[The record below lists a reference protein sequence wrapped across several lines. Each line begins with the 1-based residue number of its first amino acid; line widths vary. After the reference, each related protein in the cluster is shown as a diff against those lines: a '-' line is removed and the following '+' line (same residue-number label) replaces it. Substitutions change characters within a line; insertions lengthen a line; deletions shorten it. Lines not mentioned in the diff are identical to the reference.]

1 MNKVFYFLISLC
13 LAGGNSGSAASA
25 IQQGSAAPAPQAI
38 TLLEAVQSTLN
49 NHPQLRI
56 QQAQVE
62 FNKGIREENSG
73 LFDSLVQSRFTQ
85 SHNDIPLT
93 QADQLLALR
102 AGLPLNHDVTDF
114 SNYLFRMD
122 KLFRNGIEIT
132 PVFQLNRNIDILAP
146 HAGVNTSALSLLI
159 NIPLLRGRG
168 KKAVAAREEAAAR
181 EVEASLFDLDQVMAQ
196 LIANTAS
203 SYWNLVAA
211 QKQVAVAADAEARG
225 RAYLDNVKA
234 LVDADQV
241 PRNDMNDVTAN
252 LASRSATRIA
262 AEQQLATVRQQMALN
277 MGTSAVKMLT
287 GVNAA
292 EDFPAAS
299 QKPPSDTLNSLE
311 YFLQEGLKN
320 RGDYLA
326 SERRQVEAQTLVT
339 AAKNALLPQLNLTLS
354 GGYAGLQEGRSV
366 GNLFASSVGSIPG
379 PTASGGINYTFP
391 TGNHAASGQVK
402 QAKASAIQ
410 AEQLSQNVARTISS
424 EISVAVQAVRNSI
437 LQVKEADQAVLSSRA
452 ALEGER
458 EKYRTGFGSIVD
470 VLTTEDRLTTALNEQ
485 IQAQLNYALA
495 LVQFRLA
502 TGTVV
507 EPGQA
512 QLTLP
517 PTIFSTLPFIAAPGE
532 RP

>member
-1 MNKVFYFLISLC
+1 MNKFFCFLISLC
-13 LAGGNSGSAASA
+13 LTGGSSGSAASA
-25 IQQGSAAPAPQAI
+25 IQQGTAAPAPQSI

-49 NHPQLRI
+49 NHPQLKI

-62 FNKGIREENSG
+62 LNRGIREQNSG
-73 LFDSLVQSRFTQ
+73 LFDSLVLSRFTQ
-85 SHNDIPLT
+85 LHNDIPLT
-93 QADQLLALR
+93 RADQLLAQQ
-102 AGLPLNHDVTDF
+102 AGLALNHDVTDLSGYVF
-114 SNYLFRMD
+114 QVD

-132 PVFQLNRNIDILAP
+132 PVFQLNRDVDILAP
-146 HAGVNTSALSLLI
+146 HTGVNTSALSLVI

-168 KKAVAAREEAAAR
+168 RKAVAAREEAAAR

-203 SYWNLVAA
+203 SYWSLVAA
-211 QKQVAVAADAEARG
+211 QKQVAVAMEAETRG
-225 RAYLDNVKA
+225 RTYLDNVKA

-241 PRNDMNDVTAN
+241 PRNDMNEATAN

-262 AEQQLATVRQQMALN
+262 AEQQLATARQQMAFN
-277 MGTSAVKMLT
+277 MGAAAAKMLT
-287 GVNAA
+287 GVDAT
-292 EDFPAAS
+292 EDFPATG
-299 QKPPSDTLNSLE
+299 QTPPADTLTSLE
-311 YFLQEGLKN
+311 YFLQEGLQN

-326 SERRQVEAQTLVT
+326 SERRQVEARTLVT

-366 GNLFASSVGSIPG
+366 GNLLASSVGSIPG

-391 TGNHAASGQVK
+391 TGNHAASGQLI

-410 AEQLSQNVARTISS
+410 AEQLSQNLARTISS
-424 EISVAVQAVRNSI
+424 EISVAVEGVRNSI

-452 ALEGER
+452 ALEGEQ

-470 VLTTEDRLTTALNEQ
+470 VLTTEDRLTTALNSQ
-485 IQAQLNYALA
+485 IQAQLDYALA

-502 TGTVV
+502 TGTLV
-507 EPGQA
+507 EPGRP